1 MTYPEDCIDVR
12 IPDEDCFDGIR
23 YHVWL
28 DYGSDNSNYGP
39 DSTSHSP
46 FSAEKLQDAVMLA
59 KAWNDRATVRR
70 MEEITL
76 ESIRQMEKRQA
87 TYPIS
92 VSVGGR
98 VIGRIAKLELHD
110 SKSFQEKY
118 GEPVE
123 LVPTEHTG
131 FFVSDKRTL
140 NIDKPSMQ
148 VLLGDDADGEG
159 TA

>member
-1 MTYPEDCIDVR
+1 MNYPDDCIDVH

-23 YHVWL
+23 YLVWL
-28 DYGSDNSNYGP
+28 DYGSDNST
-39 DSTSHSP
+39 DSASHSP

-59 KAWNDRATVRR
+59 KAWNDRAAVRR

-76 ESIRQMEKRQA
+76 ESIRQLEARQA

-92 VSVGGR
+92 VSVGGK
-98 VIGRIAKLELHD
+98 VIGRITKFELHD
-110 SKSFQEKY
+110 PKSFQEKY

-123 LVPTEHTG
+123 LIPTEYTG
-131 FFVSDKRTL
+131 FFLSAHRTV
-140 NIDKPSMQ
+140 IDKPSMQ
-148 VLLGDDADGEG
+148 VLLDDDADEGG